1 MRYKL
6 IATDFDGTLLTDDK
20 HVTDITIQKLLNYK
34 SQGYK
39 IVGVTARALGSTKYT
54 IPIDIFDYLILNN
67 GAYIYDVG
75 NSNSRYIGILNQ
87 KIVSDIIS
95 LVENDQNHIDIVSDT
110 TYYSYKDNKKHDVT
124 YIKIVDSIDEIDECI
139 MRMNIFVDNLKLD
152 HYCNLISKKF
162 PDINCF
168 IMQDSDALLKWLVVN
183 PKGINKKTTLELLGN
198 ELNVDLEEMIFFG
211 DGLNDLEVIKA
222 VGLGVAM
229 GNALDEVKEC
239 AKDIT
244 LSNNDNGV
252 VYYLDKLLGK
262 EV

>member
-6 IATDFDGTLLTDDK
+6 IATDFDGTFLTDDK
-20 HVTDITIQKLLNYK
+20 RVTDITVQKLLYYK

-67 GAYIYDVG
+67 GAYIYDVE

-110 TYYSYKDNKKHDVT
+110 TYYSYKDNKKYDVS
-124 YIKIVDSIDEIDECI
+124 YIKNVDNIDEIDECI
-139 MRMNIFVDNLKLD
+139 MRMNIFVDDLKLEY
-152 HYCNLISKKF
+152 YCNLISNKF

-168 IMQDSDALLKWLVVN
+168 IMQDSDASLKWLVVN
-183 PKGINKKTTLELLGN
+183 PKGINKKTTLGLLGN
-198 ELNVDLEEMIFFG
+198 ELNVNLEEMIFFG

-229 GNALDEVKEC
+229 GNALDEVKKC